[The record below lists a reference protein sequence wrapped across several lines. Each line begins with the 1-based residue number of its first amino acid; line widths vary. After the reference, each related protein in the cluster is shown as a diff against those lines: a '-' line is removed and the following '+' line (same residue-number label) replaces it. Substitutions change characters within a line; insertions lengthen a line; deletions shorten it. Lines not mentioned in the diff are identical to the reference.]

1 MTAEPEPT
9 RVPTILPTSWSWGLE
24 TESSRVTASLPAALS
39 RGTIRRLWAN
49 EVQARVRRWVVS
61 GALASVN
68 QLLPQGMGTVLLPA
82 DRLLRPVI
90 ARLRGLA
97 GPDLPLI
104 VRTGAIPT

>member
-1 MTAEPEPT
+1 MTAEPGPT
-9 RVPTILPTSWSWGLE
+9 RVPTIFPTSWSWGLE
-24 TESSRVTASLPAALS
+24 SEPSRVTAGVRAALS

-49 EVQARVRRWVVS
+49 KVQARVRRWGVS
-61 GALASVN
+61 GARASGN

-82 DRLLRPVI
+82 DRLLRPGI

-104 VRTGAIPT
+104 VRARAVPT